1 MSPYFSRERFGSPQ
15 FIAGFILL
23 LFVGQCLWFCAK
35 APLTPPESAYVLQG
49 LQQWHTRAVVMHAS
63 PSPITGLVASIATP
77 AAVPDQQLPDHWKW
91 LCRAPFMIMGVLFGA
106 SLWYVARRLYGNVAG
121 YIALLLYAFSPLSV
135 VYSSTVQPVIIASWG
150 AFGLIFT
157 AIGLAHTL
165 YAPREV
171 VLWNWKRILLLA
183 VALGLS
189 AAAQISV
196 VLLVP
201 LAMIFM
207 WYLAPL
213 RRGAAT
219 VIMLAGCAIA
229 FLILLANYG
238 FHPALLLQA
247 ASTLGKIQIQSLGIA
262 VTYLR
267 LGEFF
272 LRQPTSLLLLLLA
285 LVVYSTWRR
294 ARFFGTTAPLIVF
307 LVAISC
313 GMLLPGQVA
322 HGFFFLALPF
332 SYVFVSGVMTDLLES
347 KHSPLAL
354 GVVLGVLLGHAL
366 MSLVG
371 LVRM

>member
-23 LFVGQCLWFCAK
+23 LFLGQCLWFCTK
-35 APLTPPESAYVLQG
+35 APLTSAESAFVLQG
-49 LQQWHTRAVVMHAS
+49 QQQWHTRTVVMHAS
-63 PSPITGLVASIATP
+63 PSPITGLIASLPTPIAN
-77 AAVPDQQLPDHWKW
+77 PDQPLPGGWKW

-135 VYSSTVQPVIIASWG
+135 VYASTVQPVIIASWG
-150 AFGLIFT
+150 AFGLLFT

-183 VALGLS
+183 VALGLA
-189 AAAQISV
+189 AAAQLSV

-201 LAMIFM
+201 LAIVFM
-207 WYLAPL
+207 WYLAPE

-219 VIMLAGCAIA
+219 IIMLAGCAIG
-229 FLILLANYG
+229 FFILLAAYG
-238 FHPALLLQA
+238 FHVTTLLQA
-247 ASTLGKIQIQSLGIA
+247 TRTLARFHLQALVIPL
-262 VTYLR
+262 TYSR

-272 LRQPTSLLLLLLA
+272 LRQPTSLLLLLLS
-285 LVVYSTWRR
+285 LSVYAVWSR

-307 LVAISC
+307 LIAMGC

-347 KHSPLAL
+347 KHAPLAL
-354 GVVLGVLLGHAL
+354 GLVLGILLAHAII
-366 MSLVG
+366 SIAG
-371 LVRM
+371 LARM